1 MEADLNEK
9 KLYNEAPVQVGIQ
22 MDWRQG
28 GRDSVDEVKEEGE
41 EDQKPHA
48 ESAEAKKVDVTTPRT
63 RDVRR
68 IIQSVD
74 DLADECS
81 SLNLM
86 VEFDISHNPKIMGC
100 NIAKFISNLS

>member
-1 MEADLNEK
+1 
-9 KLYNEAPVQVGIQ
+9 

-28 GRDSVDEVKEEGE
+28 GKETVKEVKEEVNEGE
-41 EDQKPHA
+41 KPPA
-48 ESAEAKKVDVTTPRT
+48 ESTEPEKRGPVVTPRT

-74 DLADECS
+74 DLADESS

-86 VEFDISHNPKIMGC
+86 VEFDISQNPKIMGC